1 MVCGAEVRAS
11 LAPSAARHET
21 TPVTCGDV
29 KREGCSPQCGVFSAV
44 GKPAAGRKLDGMLAH
59 SFQQAWPWPV
69 CWRRYLLRD
78 ARRQPVPEIQQQPAT
93 GMGWKAQYWLHR
105 LATEVR
111 PPGRLALACHPLA
124 PVRVPA

>member
-1 MVCGAEVRAS
+1 MRRGSESLSRA
-11 LAPSAARHET
+11 LGCPARNYAR
-21 TPVTCGDV
+21 DLL
-29 KREGCSPQCGVFSAV
+29 KREERGLLTSVRRFLSCW
-44 GKPAAGRKLDGMLAH
+44 KPAAGRKLDGMLAR

-78 ARRQPVPEIQQQPAT
+78 ARRQPVPEIQQLPAT
-93 GMGWKAQYWLHR
+93 GMGWNAQYWLHR
-105 LATEVR
+105 LAAEVR